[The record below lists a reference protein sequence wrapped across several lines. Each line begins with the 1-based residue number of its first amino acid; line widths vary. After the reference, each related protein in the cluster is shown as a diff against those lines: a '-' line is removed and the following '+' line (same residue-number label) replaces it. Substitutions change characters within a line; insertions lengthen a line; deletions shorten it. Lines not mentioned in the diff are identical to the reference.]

1 MKKGLILAFVG
12 MMQIA
17 MADVPTVIDHPETY
31 DLIFHSLVV
40 DTSQMSDDF
49 CDTVKSK
56 WTKSWNWCEA
66 YTGYIAY
73 NSPADETVF
82 FELMMDDDSS
92 LTFFLRRE
100 EQRCSSGVA
109 VGTLGILPFSEVLST
124 ELFRMQSFG
133 IIKNSPD
140 SLSSLLKN
148 STEKMKT
155 VGGCEDIDL
164 VFYEEGFEAFSILGN
179 NNSCCSL
186 VESSESLPRI
196 SPVSPGVRATKVSPG
211 KFRLV
216 GVPLGTEI
224 SVFNLKGQTLLR
236 KNFDG
241 GLLEIPNV
249 PAVAKVGG
257 DWVKFE

>member
-1 MKKGLILAFVG
+1 MLA
-12 MMQIA
+12 A
-17 MADVPTVIDHPETY
+17 
-31 DLIFHSLVV
+31 
-40 DTSQMSDDF
+40 
-49 CDTVKSK
+49 
-56 WTKSWNWCEA
+56 
-66 YTGYIAY
+66 
-73 NSPADETVF
+73 
-82 FELMMDDDSS
+82 EL
-92 LTFFLRRE
+92 LRLQE
-100 EQRCSSGVA
+100 
-109 VGTLGILPFSEVLST
+109 LGIVEN
-124 ELFRMQSFG
+124 ERDSFE
-133 IIKNSPD
+133 IFLDTTIES
-140 SLSSLLKN
+140 
-148 STEKMKT
+148 MKT
-155 VGGCEDIDL
+155 PRRCPDID
-164 VFYEEGFEAFSILGN
+164 YSGFGPG
-179 NNSCCSL
+179 CCSL